1 MIADPLGWLFGQIV
15 RVRNARYDMG
25 RAEIRRLR
33 LPVISVGNISV
44 GGSGKTP
51 FVQTLGR
58 WLNLQ
63 GIAFDILSRGYGRI
77 SQGVLQVDT
86 GSASGTGQQ
95 TALRSATPG
104 QETELRSPKLAGEA
118 ALYGDEPLL
127 LARTL
132 QAPVFVGE
140 DRYEAGL
147 AAEAFAARSA
157 RPARVHIL
165 DDGFQHR
172 RLHRDFDL
180 VLMGHGDLRGG
191 LLPFG
196 RLREPLSSLARANAV
211 AAPEELAALLSEPNI
226 WHIRRRLVLHEP
238 APTRPLAFCGLARP
252 RQFWQALGDIG
263 IYPVGTYAF
272 GDHHRYTAKDVAL
285 LQRLARQHEANGF
298 LTTEKDLV
306 KLDGAGLAPIT
317 APALMIEV
325 ENANARFTGML
336 EAAGV
341 K

>member
-1 MIADPLGWLFGQIV
+1 MIGDPLTWLFAQGV
-15 RVRNARYDMG
+15 RVRNARYDTE
-25 RAEIRRLR
+25 RAKIYRLR

-58 WLNLQ
+58 WLNAQ
-63 GIAFDILSRGYGRI
+63 GIAFDILTRGYGR
-77 SQGVLQVDT
+77 SSSGVLQVDPK
-86 GSASGTGQQ
+86 GT
-95 TALRSATPG
+95 
-104 QETELRSPKLAGEA
+104 A

-132 QAPVFVGE
+132 QAPVFVGA
-140 DRYEAGL
+140 DRYAAGL
-147 AAEAFAARSA
+147 AAEEFAAKSA
-157 RPARVHIL
+157 RPARLHIL

-172 RLHRDFDL
+172 RLHRDFDI
-180 VLMGHGDLRGG
+180 VLLGHGDLHGS

-196 RLREPLSSLARANAV
+196 RLREPLSSLGRASAV
-211 AAPEELAALLSEPNI
+211 AAPEDLAALLTKPNI
-226 WHIRRRLVLHEP
+226 WHVRRRLVLPQP
-238 APTRPLAFCGLARP
+238 APTRPLAFCGLAHP
-252 RQFWQALGDIG
+252 RQFWKSLEDIG
-263 IYPVGTYAF
+263 IYPVGTFAF
-272 GDHHRYTAKDVAL
+272 GDHHRYKSLDIAL
-285 LQRLARQHEANGF
+285 LQRLAKQHEANGF

-306 KLDGAGLAPIT
+306 KLDAAQLSPII
-317 APALMIEV
+317 APALHVEL

>member
-1 MIADPLGWLFGQIV
+1 MNADPLGWLFGQIV
-15 RVRNARYDMG
+15 RARNERYDSG
-25 RAEIRRLR
+25 RAPCQRLR

-58 WLNLQ
+58 WLKLQ

-77 SQGVLQVDT
+77 SEGVLQVD
-86 GSASGTGQQ
+86 ASLAAGHQ
-95 TALRSATPG
+95 TAP
-104 QETELRSPKLAGEA
+104 
-118 ALYGDEPLL
+118 LYGDEPLL

-140 DRYEAGL
+140 DRYQAGL
-147 AAEAFAARSA
+147 AAEAFAARSEHSGIGA
-157 RPARVHIL
+157 AQVHIL

-172 RLHRDFDL
+172 QLHRDFDL
-180 VLMGHGDLRGG
+180 VVLAQRDLGG
-191 LLPFG
+191 TLLPFG
-196 RLREPLSSLARANAV
+196 RLREPLSALGRAHAV

-238 APTRPLAFCGLARP
+238 APTRPLAFCGLAHP
-252 RQFWQALGDIG
+252 RQFWQSLNDIG

-272 GDHHRYTAKDVAL
+272 GDHHRYGARDIAL
-285 LQRLARQHEANGF
+285 LQRLARLHEANGF

-306 KLDGAGLAPIT
+306 KLDATQLAPIT
-317 APALMIEV
+317 APALIIEV

>member
-1 MIADPLGWLFGQIV
+1 MIGDPFTWLFGQAV
-15 RVRNARYDMG
+15 RARNARYDSG
-25 RAEIRRLR
+25 RAKTYSLK

-58 WLNLQ
+58 WLNAQ
-63 GIAFDILSRGYGRI
+63 DISFDILTRGHGRESR
-77 SQGVLQVDT
+77 GVLQVD
-86 GSASGTGQQ
+86 A
-95 TALRSATPG
+95 
-104 QETELRSPKLAGEA
+104 AGPA

-132 QAPVFVGE
+132 GAPVFVGE

-147 AAEAFAARSA
+147 AAEAFAAKSA

-172 RLHRDFDL
+172 RLHRDFDI
-180 VLMGHGDLRGG
+180 VLLGHGDLRGR

-196 RLREPLSSLARANAV
+196 RLREPLAALARANAV
-211 AAPEELAALLSEPNI
+211 VAPEDLAALLAEPNV
-226 WHIRRRLVLHEP
+226 WHIRRRLVLPAP
-238 APTRPLAFCGLARP
+238 APTRVLAFCGLAKP
-252 RQFWQALGDIG
+252 KQFWEALGDIG
-263 IYPVGTYAF
+263 IYPVGTFAF
-272 GDHHRYTAKDVAL
+272 GDHHRYRARDIAL
-285 LQRLARQHEANGF
+285 LQQLARLHEANGF

-306 KLDGAGLAPIT
+306 KLDGSQLAPIV
-317 APALMIEV
+317 APALMIEL

>member
-1 MIADPLGWLFGQIV
+1 MTRGGAV
-15 RVRNARYDMG
+15 V
-25 RAEIRRLR
+25 RRLK

-51 FVQTLGR
+51 FVQALGR
-58 WLNLQ
+58 WLNAQ
-63 GIAFDILSRGYGRI
+63 GIAFDILSRGYGRV
-77 SQGVLQVDT
+77 SQGVLRVDT
-86 GSASGTGQQ
+86 NDA
-95 TALRSATPG
+95 TAND
-104 QETELRSPKLAGEA
+104 A

-127 LARTL
+127 LARSL
-132 QAPVFVGE
+132 GAPVFVGE
-140 DRYEAGL
+140 ERYEAGL
-147 AAEAFAARSA
+147 AAEAFAARSE

-180 VLMGHGDLRGG
+180 VLLAASDLRGG

-196 RLREPLSSLARANAV
+196 RLREPLSALGRAQAV
-211 AAPEELAALLSEPNI
+211 AAPEELAAMLSEPNI

-238 APTRPLAFCGLARP
+238 APTRPLAFCGLAHP
-252 RQFWQALGDIG
+252 RQFWQALNDIG

-272 GDHHRYTAKDVAL
+272 GDHHRYGAKDIAL

-306 KLDGAGLAPIT
+306 KLDRAGLEPLT
-317 APALMIEV
+317 APSLVIEV

-341 K
+341 R

>member
-1 MIADPLGWLFGQIV
+1 MIADPLAWLFGQVV
-15 RVRNARYDMG
+15 RVRNARYDKG
-25 RAEIRRLR
+25 RAPIQRLR
-33 LPVISVGNISV
+33 LPVISVGNIGV

-58 WLNLQ
+58 WLKQQ
-63 GIAFDILSRGYGRI
+63 GIAFDILSRGYGRS
-77 SQGVLQVDT
+77 SQGVLQVD
-86 GSASGTGQQ
+86 AAGT
-95 TALRSATPG
+95 
-104 QETELRSPKLAGEA
+104 A

-132 QAPVFVGE
+132 KVPVFVGE
-140 DRYEAGL
+140 ERYQAGL
-147 AAEAFAARSA
+147 AAEAFGAQSA
-157 RPARVHIL
+157 EPPRLHIL

-180 VLMGHGDLRGG
+180 VLLTNRDLRGR

-196 RLREPLSSLARANAV
+196 RLREPLSSLARAHAV
-211 AAPEELAALLSEPNI
+211 AAPEELGALLSEPNI
-226 WHIRRRLVLHEP
+226 WHIRRRLVLPAP
-238 APTRPLAFCGLARP
+238 APTRPLAFCGLAQP
-252 RQFWQALGDIG
+252 RQFWQALADIG

-272 GDHHRYTAKDVAL
+272 ADHHCYNAKDIAL

-306 KLDGAGLAPIT
+306 KLDPSQLAPLV
-317 APALMIEV
+317 APALVIEV

>member
-15 RVRNARYDMG
+15 RVRNARYDTG
-25 RAEIRRLR
+25 RAPIQRLR

-58 WLNLQ
+58 WLNAQ
-63 GIAFDILSRGYGRI
+63 GIAYDVLSRGYGRS
-77 SQGVLQVDT
+77 SQGVLRVEAECD
-86 GSASGTGQQ
+86 A
-95 TALRSATPG
+95 
-104 QETELRSPKLAGEA
+104 AGA
-118 ALYGDEPLL
+118 AEIYGDEPLL

-132 QAPVFVGE
+132 KAPVFVGA

-147 AAEAFAARSA
+147 AAEAFGAQSA
-157 RPARVHIL
+157 RPPKVHIL

-172 RLHRDFDL
+172 QLHRDFDL
-180 VLMGHGDLRGG
+180 VLLAERDLRAS

-196 RLREPLSSLARANAV
+196 RLREPLSSLARAHAV
-211 AAPEELAALLSEPNI
+211 AAPEELAALLTEPNI

-238 APTRPLAFCGLARP
+238 APTRPLAFCGLAQP
-252 RQFWQALGDIG
+252 RQFWQSLADIG

-272 GDHHRYTAKDVAL
+272 GDHHRYSAKDIAL
-285 LQRLARQHEANGF
+285 LQRLARQHDANGF

-306 KLDGAGLAPIT
+306 KLDGAALTPIT
-317 APALMIEV
+317 APALVIEV
-325 ENANARFTGML
+325 ENANARFRGML

-341 K
+341 R